1 MRVLITVLY
10 VVSFLM
16 LAEGFRRLLLLNH
29 EVRRALAWAAKA
41 ESGAAPPDEV
51 DWQFGANRFSWGAA
65 SARWVGKALELSQGG
80 QTTGAVIAVA
90 GGTAA
95 LAGDPAESVG
105 SVNVAVSPRSPLVT
119 DVGRRRGWTEELRG
133 GDSPDQPPMAETG
146 PAAR

>member
-29 EVRRALAWAAKA
+29 EVRRALAWTAKA

-95 LAGDPAESVG
+95 LAATLLSLW
-105 SVNVAVSPRSPLVT
+105 AL
-119 DVGRRRGWTEELRG
+119 
-133 GDSPDQPPMAETG
+133 
-146 PAAR
+146 